1 MGQLQYTRRRIMYL
15 EVRAKNCFV
24 FKNQIVF
31 TLYPLNKTTA
41 IYGPNDAVK
50 SCLIKGIQAMKD
62 ILLNQ
67 KVELKSN

>member
-1 MGQLQYTRRRIMYL
+1 MFL
-15 EVRAKNCFV
+15 EVRVKNFFV

-31 TLYPLNKTTA
+31 TLDPLNKTTA
-41 IYGPNDAVK
+41 IYGPNNAGK

-67 KVELKSN
+67 KV